1 MRKLTAN
8 LSLLLTLYV
17 TGCTNEVTVPRFAGT
32 IVSHVDS
39 YGSGTGASSKLS
51 AAGQMRTGFDY
62 TDNSKTDWKADIK
75 WAFLG
80 REGGADMYRI
90 EWIFL
95 DGDESSD
102 PNSAELSFDGESP
115 AKLPVTDQLVVS
127 IEPERS
133 TDKAE
138 QSDATERRSRAF

>member
-1 MRKLTAN
+1 MRKLLVN
-8 LSLLLTLYV
+8 LSLLLTLYF
-17 TGCTNEVTVPRFAGT
+17 TGCANETPVPRFAGT

-39 YGSGTGASSKLS
+39 YGSGTGVSSELS
-51 AAGQMRTGFDY
+51 ATGQMRTGFDY
-62 TDNSKTDWKADIK
+62 TDDSKTDWKADIK
-75 WAFLG
+75 WSFLR
-80 REGGADMYRI
+80 REGGADVYRI

-115 AKLPVTDQLVVS
+115 AKLPVTDQLIIS

-133 TDKAE
+133 TDKA
-138 QSDATERRSRAF
+138 